1 MNWKEYSEDIAKKAF
16 ASKRLIKNLT
26 SDFKNKVLYQLADE
40 IIKQKEAIITE
51 NQKDL
56 EEGKNTNLSSSFMDR
71 LLLNEKRIEGM
82 AKSIRDIAS
91 LPDPIGEVTR
101 GVTLNNG
108 LELITKKVPIGVL
121 MVIYESRP
129 NVTLDVSTLC
139 FKSGN
144 ACILRGGKEAIYSN
158 RILASIFKEIL
169 IKNNLPEDAVVF
181 VDETDRS
188 VMSELLQLDQ
198 YIDIVVPRGGEG
210 LIKAVSSQARMSV
223 VKHDKGVVNLFV
235 DESADLE
242 DTLKIVINSKVQR
255 PSVCNALE
263 NLVIHKNYPY
273 KLELLNELAKNDVD
287 LFLDTFLISIYP
299 KAQPATA
306 ELYSLEFTDL
316 RLSCIQ
322 VDSLDEA
329 IQFINRYSSG
339 HTECIL
345 TKNIESI
352 DRFNS
357 EIDSAGIFVNCSTR
371 FHDGGEFGLGAEV
384 GISTGKLHVRGP
396 MGLEHLTT
404 TTSYLMGKGHVRT

>member
-1 MNWKEYSEDIAKKAF
+1 MNWKDYCLDIAKRAYL
-16 ASKRLIKNLT
+16 SKRFIKNLT
-26 SDFKNKVLYQLADE
+26 SNAKNKILLELADE
-40 IIKQKEAIITE
+40 IIKQKDSIISE
-51 NQKDL
+51 NAKDL
-56 EEGKNTNLSSSFMDR
+56 EEGKKTNLSSSFMDR

-82 AKSIRDIAS
+82 AKSIRDIVS

-101 GVTLNNG
+101 GVTLSNG

-144 ACILRGGKEAIYSN
+144 SCILRGGKEAIYSN
-158 RILASIFKEIL
+158 KILASIFKEIL
-169 IKNNLPEDAVVF
+169 LKNHLPQDAVVF
-181 VDETDRS
+181 VDKTDRE

-210 LIKAVSSQARMSV
+210 LIKAVSSQARMPV

-242 DTLKIVINSKVQR
+242 NTLNIVINSKVQR

-263 NLVIHKNYPY
+263 NLLIHAKYPY
-273 KLELLNELAKNDVD
+273 KEDLLMELEKNQVE
-287 LFLDTFLISIYP
+287 LFLDPVLLSIHP
-299 KAQPATA
+299 KAKEATE
-306 ELYSLEFTDL
+306 ELYAMEFTDL
-316 RLSCIQ
+316 RLSCAQ
-322 VDSLDEA
+322 VENIDEA
-329 IQFINRYSSG
+329 IEFINRYTSG

-345 TKNIESI
+345 TNNLDNIEK
-352 DRFNS
+352 FKS